1 MSRIYYTVEENG
13 NIAFQ
18 KKNPLICR
26 EKIID
31 PADAP
36 TKEECLEFL
45 EYLRVKENCIV
56 FHRLVRTMFY
66 KLDFYSSRLVT
77 LKETIK
83 KSTTAAE
90 AYVRYAKRDNIGCV
104 SKKVRA

>member
-13 NIAFQ
+13 NIAFH

-36 TKEECLEFL
+36 TKEAIA
-45 EYLRVKENCIV
+45 KS
-56 FHRLVRTMFY
+56 
-66 KLDFYSSRLVT
+66 D
-77 LKETIK
+77 
-83 KSTTAAE
+83 KSTLFFMF
-90 AYVRYAKRDNIGCV
+90 
-104 SKKVRA
+104 